1 MVRIQYFHCC
11 AQGSVPGQATEIP
24 QEFPQAKQ
32 QKKKKKERERE
43 TESYFDLVL
52 TLSRDPTE
60 VREGTLCIAGEWAE
74 SVLGRWTSK
83 SLRQVCAQCI

>member
-11 AQGSVPGQATEIP
+11 VQGSVPGQATEIP

-32 QKKKKKERERE
+32 QKKKKKRERE

-52 TLSRDPTE
+52 TFKQGPNRSERGHFVHSWGVGRECSR
-60 VREGTLCIAGEWAE
+60 RG
-74 SVLGRWTSK
+74 TSK
-83 SLRQVCAQCI
+83 SLRQVCAQCV

>member
-1 MVRIQYFHCC
+1 MPRVQSLVRQLRSHKSSHKPSI
-11 AQGSVPGQATEIP
+11 
-24 QEFPQAKQ
+24 K
-32 QKKKKKERERE
+32 KKKKKERERE